1 MLIEFG
7 TDERIKIVHAKVRLG
22 ALGEVLHLVC
32 QAVML
37 HCSAGVEQHFFV
49 GALGLGFFVCI
60 ADGLVLEAVLE
71 HLVMIGVR
79 QLVQDHVRVL
89 GPLAAV
95 QQRLGAGDVDVF
107 HETRIMLVRAE
118 PCDARVI
125 LHRAK
130 RLVVVI
136 QPDRQLLQ
144 RLHLGLGEDIFD
156 PLQVVGQ
163 RGENLAL

>member
-7 TDERIKIVHAKVRLG
+7 TDERIEIVHAKVRLG
-22 ALGEVLHLVC
+22 ALGEILHLVC

-37 HCSAGVEQHFFV
+37 HRAAGVEQHFLVNAFLLGFIV
-49 GALGLGFFVCI
+49 GAKYF
-60 ADGLVLEAVLE
+60 LVLKTFVQY
-71 HLVMIGVR
+71 LVVIGVR

-107 HETRIMLVRAE
+107 HETRIMPVRAE

-130 RLVVVI
+130 RLVVVV